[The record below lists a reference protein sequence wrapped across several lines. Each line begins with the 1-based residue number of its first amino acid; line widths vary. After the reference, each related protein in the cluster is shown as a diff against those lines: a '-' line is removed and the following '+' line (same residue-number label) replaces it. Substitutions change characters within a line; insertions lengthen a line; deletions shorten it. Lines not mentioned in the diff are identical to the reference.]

1 MSEAQAYEEMHKRME
16 RFEDRLETMSQQI
29 AAVDKSQATLAS
41 EVRSLAESMMRNWA
55 ELSKKLQG
63 YNETLYGNGKPGIKQ
78 QMSDIHRIMGVITA
92 VIIAVSCKVGYDF
105 YRGFTLI
112 VKHGGSS
119 HE

>member
-1 MSEAQAYEEMHKRME
+1 MSEDQSCVEMHKRME
-16 RFEDRLETMSQQI
+16 RFEDRMEAMSEQL
-29 AAVDKSQATLAS
+29 ASVDKSQATLTI
-41 EVRSLAESMMRNWA
+41 EVRSLSDSILRNWV

-78 QMSDIHRIMGVITA
+78 QMSDIHRIMAIITTVI
-92 VIIAVSCKVGYDF
+92 VAVSCKVGYDF

-112 VKHGGSS
+112 VKHGEGG